1 MGELYYNST
10 AWPVKP
16 DFAAMRTFGPTPRYE
31 RVKTYQPPSMPLP
44 LIIAGPCQIESE
56 EQVRAIADSLIANG
70 IKFMRGGVF
79 SAGTYPGDSFGLR
92 GTEMDMWYS
101 IAQEKGLKIV
111 VEVCD
116 PRQVETIEAYADIVQ
131 IGARAMQNYALLSE
145 VAQLDKWVTLKRAPG
160 ATLDELLGACEYLL
174 KGKAKPI
181 LVERGGAS
189 HLNHCRWELSVSLV
203 AAVKAM
209 CNVPILVDASHAS
222 GRRDLVERL
231 TLAGIA
237 VGADGCIVECHQD
250 PANARG
256 ADAVQTIDFP
266 AMARLADKVNK
277 IHREINH
284 EHSNEKLG

>member
-1 MGELYYNST
+1 MNLNIYDHT
-10 AWPVKP
+10 TVWPIKP
-16 DFAAMRTFGPTPRYE
+16 DFATMRTFGPTPRYE
-31 RVKTYQPPSMPLP
+31 RVLAHESQLRALP

-56 EQVRAIADSLIANG
+56 EQVRAIADSLVADG
-70 IKFMRGGVF
+70 IQYMRGGVF
-79 SAGTYPGDSFGLR
+79 SAGTYPGDNFGLR
-92 GTEMDMWYS
+92 GQDLEMFS
-101 IAQEKGLKIV
+101 TIARSKGLKTV
-111 VEVCD
+111 
-116 PRQVETIEAYADIVQ
+116 IEIFHPFHSDMIAAHADIVQ
-131 IGARAMQNYALLSE
+131 IGARAMQNYALLSA

-189 HLNHCRWELSVSLV
+189 HLNHCRWELSVSLI

-237 VGADGCIVECHQD
+237 AGADGCIVECHPD
-250 PANARG
+250 PDNARG
-256 ADAVQTIDFP
+256 ADAIQTIDLP
-266 AMARLADKVNK
+266 TMRRLAEKVNT

-284 EHSNEKLG
+284 VD

>member
-1 MGELYYNST
+1 M
-10 AWPVKP
+10 A
-16 DFAAMRTFGPTPRYE
+16 
-31 RVKTYQPPSMPLP
+31 YQPPSIPLP

-56 EQVRAIADSLIANG
+56 AQVRAIADSLVAYG
-70 IKFMRGGVF
+70 IKYMLGGVF

-92 GTEMDMWYS
+92 GRDLDMWHG

-111 VEVCD
+111 VEVFD
-116 PRQVETIEAYADIVQ
+116 PRQVEIVDTYADIIQ

-189 HLNHCRWELSVSLV
+189 HLNHCRWELSVSLI
-203 AAVKAM
+203 AAVKTM
-209 CNVPILVDASHAS
+209 CNVPILVDASHAC

-237 VGADGCIVECHQD
+237 AGADGCIVECHPD

-256 ADAVQTIDFP
+256 ADAIQTIDLP
-266 AMARLADKVNK
+266 AMQRLAAKVNT

-284 EHSNEKLG
+284 EH

>member
-1 MGELYYNST
+1 MNYQHTT
-10 AWPVKP
+10 AHPIEP
-16 DFAAMRTFGPTPRYE
+16 DFNSKRTFGPAPRYQ
-31 RVKTYQPPSMPLP
+31 RVKAYQPPAMTLP

-56 EQVRAIADSLIANG
+56 AQVRNIASNLRQMG
-70 IKFMRGGVF
+70 IKHMRGGVF

-92 GTEMDMWYS
+92 EKDLDMWRTV
-101 IAQEKGLKIV
+101 ADEKGLYLV
-111 VEVCD
+111 VEVFD
-116 PRQVETIEAYADIVQ
+116 PRQVEIISAYADIVQ

-174 KGKAKPI
+174 KGQAKPI

-189 HLNHCRWELSVSLV
+189 HLNHCRWELSVSLI
-203 AAVKAM
+203 AAVKEL
-209 CNVPILVDASHAS
+209 CSVPILVDASHAS

-237 VGADGCIVECHQD
+237 AGADGCIVECHQD
-250 PANARG
+250 PANAKG
-256 ADAVQTIDFP
+256 ADAIQTIDLP
-266 AMARLADKVNK
+266 AMQRLAGKVGK

-284 EHSNEKLG
+284 DN

>member
-1 MGELYYNST
+1 MKMEELYYNST

-16 DFAAMRTFGPTPRYE
+16 DFTTMRTFGPMPRYE
-31 RVKTYQPPSMPLP
+31 RVMAYESQLRSLP
-44 LIIAGPCQIESE
+44 LIIAGPCQIENE
-56 EQVRAIADSLIANG
+56 AQVRTISDSLVANG
-70 IKFMRGGVF
+70 ITHMRGGVF

-92 GTEMDMWYS
+92 GKDLDMWHS
-101 IAQEKGLKIV
+101 VAQEKGLKIV
-111 VEVCD
+111 VEVFD
-116 PRQVETIEAYADIVQ
+116 PRQVEIISTYADIVQ
-131 IGARAMQNYALLSE
+131 IGARAMQNYALLNE
-145 VAQLDKWVTLKRAPG
+145 VAKLNKWVTIKRAPG

-189 HLNHCRWELSVSLV
+189 HLDHCRWELSVSLI

-209 CNVPILVDASHAS
+209 CGAPILVDASHAS

-237 VGADGCIVECHQD
+237 AGADGCIVECHPD

-256 ADAVQTIDFP
+256 ADAIQTIDLP
-266 AMARLADKVNK
+266 AMRRLAEKVNN

-284 EHSNEKLG
+284 YGHK

>member
-1 MGELYYNST
+1 MNYQHTT
-10 AWPVKP
+10 AHPIEP
-16 DFAAMRTFGPTPRYE
+16 DFNSKRTFGPAPRYQ
-31 RVKTYQPPSMPLP
+31 RVKAYQPPDMTLP

-56 EQVRAIADSLIANG
+56 AQVRTIASNLRQMG
-70 IKFMRGGVF
+70 IKYMRGGVF

-92 GTEMDMWYS
+92 KKDLDMWRTV
-101 IAQEKGLKIV
+101 ADEKGLYLV
-111 VEVCD
+111 VEVFD
-116 PRQVETIEAYADIVQ
+116 PRHVEIISAYADIVQ

-145 VAQLDKWVTLKRAPG
+145 VAQLDKWVTLKRASG

-174 KGKAKPI
+174 KGQAKPI

-189 HLNHCRWELSVSLV
+189 HLNHCRWELSVSLI
-203 AAVKAM
+203 AAVKEL
-209 CNVPILVDASHAS
+209 CSVPILVDASHAS

-237 VGADGCIVECHQD
+237 AGADGCIVECHPD

-256 ADAVQTIDFP
+256 ADAIQTIDLP
-266 AMARLADKVNK
+266 AMQRLAGKVGK

-284 EHSNEKLG
+284 DN